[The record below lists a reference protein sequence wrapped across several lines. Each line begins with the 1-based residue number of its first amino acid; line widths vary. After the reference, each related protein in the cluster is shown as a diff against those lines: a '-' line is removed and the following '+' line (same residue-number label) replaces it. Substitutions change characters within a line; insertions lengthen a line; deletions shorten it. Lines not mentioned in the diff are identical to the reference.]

1 VDCYLGISAAVQT
14 GHPLVLVIPLSS
26 DSTMSPSATLN
37 ASPTSHTSD
46 GSSFRNRP
54 NYPIAIVGGGLGGLA
69 LAIGLLKHG
78 IHVHIYEAAAAFAEI
93 GAGVAFGPNSTRALA
108 LIDPMLIEGYKKHAT
123 FNEDRDR
130 DHTFMSIRW
139 GMDETGK
146 DNENGAKAGDLMWHL
161 EDKWAPE
168 GATKLGVR
176 TRSCIHRARLL
187 DVLVSLLPSGIAS
200 FGKSFE
206 SLDEQPDGTLK
217 LHFEDGTTAM
227 ASAVI
232 GCDGIKSKVRSYVC
246 GSDVEATYVGEYAYR
261 AMVPK
266 AEAEKALGAELA
278 RNGQLYCGYGA
289 YIVTYPVEHGE
300 FTNMVAVPHD
310 TGDEW
315 TWNHQDWTVPATTDE
330 LVRKYQGWVPALID
344 VFKRHCQPMKWA
356 LFNLQHAAPYF
367 KGRVCL
373 LGDSAHAATPHLGA
387 GAGMAMEDAYILS
400 NLIVAV
406 KGSDDI
412 ESAFRAYDK
421 VRRPRT
427 QKLIELSRLSG
438 LAIEFLMPG
447 VGDDVGTVREKCEEW
462 YQWLWH
468 EDLEAQLETAIG
480 LL

>member
-1 VDCYLGISAAVQT
+1 
-14 GHPLVLVIPLSS
+14 
-26 DSTMSPSATLN
+26 MSPSATLD
-37 ASPTSHTSD
+37 ASAASHTSN
-46 GSSFRNRP
+46 GSSFRNDP
-54 NYPIAIVGGGLGGLA
+54 NHPIAIVGGGLGGLA

-78 IHVHIYEAAAAFAEI
+78 IHVHIYEAAAEFAEI

-108 LIDPMLIEGYKKHAT
+108 LIDQELIEGYKKHAT
-123 FNEDRDR
+123 FNEDRER
-130 DHTFMSIRW
+130 DHTFISIRW
-139 GMDETGK
+139 GVDEERKAPENVGK
-146 DNENGAKAGDLMWHL
+146 DVGNGAKAGDLIWHL
-161 EDKWAPE
+161 DDKWAPE

-187 DVLVSLLPSGIAS
+187 DVLVSLLPAGIAS

-206 SLDEQPDGTLK
+206 SLETQPDGTIK
-217 LHFEDGTTAM
+217 LQFEDRTTAM

-232 GCDGIKSKVRSYVC
+232 GCDGIKSKVRSHVC
-246 GSDVEATYVGEYAYR
+246 GSDIDATYVGEYAYR

-300 FTNMVAVPHD
+300 FTNMVAIPHEL
-310 TGDEW
+310 GDAW
-315 TWNHQDWTVPATTDE
+315 SWDHQEWTVPATTDE
-330 LVRKYQGWVPALID
+330 FVRKYQGWIPALVD

-356 LFNLQHAAPYF
+356 LFNLQHDAPYF

-400 NLIVAV
+400 NLIAAV

-412 ESAFRAYDK
+412 ESAFTAYDE

-438 LAIEFLMPG
+438 LIIEFLMPD
-447 VGDDVGTVREKCEEW
+447 VGDDVRKVREKYEEW

-468 EDLEAQLETAIG
+468 EDLEAQLETAKG